1 MYRDTTMITQAELVL
16 SLFAL
21 GIKVSKD
28 TYAGMPAV
36 AVDSGVPYH
45 NVQICY
51 LGENSI
57 LVRHKDIP
65 GRDYVIKEDI
75 LKEFIVEEF
84 DIASNCVDR
93 CEAFDSFFD
102 ALDNAVHAETSAD
115 GNESYIYT
123 HLGRVSSHA

>member
-1 MYRDTTMITQAELVL
+1 MITIDQLVL
-16 SLFAL
+16 ALFGM

-36 AVDSGVPYH
+36 AVDTGVPYH

-51 LGENSI
+51 LGEKSI

-93 CEAFDSFFD
+93 CEPFDSFFD
-102 ALDNAVHAETSAD
+102 ALDNAVHAETS
-115 GNESYIYT
+115 GNENYIYT